1 MQQPLLIKQVS
12 ILSIAEK
19 IPTSSL
25 IHMLTY
31 RLTFLLSGMSMGAWA
46 PLVPYARARAGIEDG
61 ELGLLLLCFGLGS
74 MVTMPLAGM
83 LTAKKGVRFAVLL
96 AASVICLTLPL
107 LATLSSFLALAVVL
121 AIFGAG
127 VGTADVAMNV
137 QGVIIERDRG
147 RPMMS
152 GFHGL
157 FSLGAIV
164 SAGLISALLWLGASP
179 LQAVMVVVAIIALT
193 FARHASRILT
203 YGADEGGPLFAWPTG
218 KILSIGVLCFIAFLV
233 EGAMLDWSAV
243 FLATVRQV
251 EPAVAGVAYAAFA
264 LAMAIGR
271 FNGDRLQARFGG
283 RRVLIWGSLLVMI
296 GIAMAVLLSPW
307 PLYLLGF
314 ALIGFGLS
322 NTVPVYCSLVGAQT
336 AMPVGLAIATVTTIG
351 YSGIL
356 LGPALIGFVAHA
368 STLRAAFLGVAV
380 LVVILLAT
388 ARRVTATAQG

>member
-1 MQQPLLIKQVS
+1 
-12 ILSIAEK
+12 
-19 IPTSSL
+19 
-25 IHMLTY
+25 
-31 RLTFLLSGMSMGAWA
+31 MGAWA

-83 LTAKKGVRFAVLL
+83 LTAKKGVRFSVLL
-96 AASVICLTLPL
+96 AATIICLTLPL
-107 LATLSSFLALAVVL
+107 LATLSSFVALAAVL

-127 VGTADVAMNV
+127 VGAADVAMNV
-137 QGVIIERDRG
+137 QGVIVERDRG

-157 FSLGAIV
+157 FSLGAIL
-164 SAGLISALLWLGASP
+164 SAALISILLWLGASP
-179 LQAVMVVVAIIALT
+179 LQAVMAVVAIIGLT
-193 FARHASRILT
+193 FLRHSSRILT
-203 YGADEGGPLFAWPTG
+203 YGADEGGPLIAWPTG
-218 KILSIGVLCFIAFLV
+218 KILGIGLLCFIAFLV

-243 FLATVRQV
+243 FLTTAHHV

-271 FNGDRLQARFGG
+271 LNGDRLQARFGG
-283 RRVLIWGSLLVMI
+283 RRVLIWGSILVML
-296 GIAMAVLLSPW
+296 GIAMAVLLDPW

-314 ALIGFGLS
+314 VLIGVGLS

-336 AMPVGLAIATVTTIG
+336 AMPVGLAIATVTTVG

-356 LGPALIGFVAHA
+356 LGPALIGFAAHA
-368 STLRAAFLGVAV
+368 STLRAAFLGVAALV
-380 LVVILLAT
+380 LILLAT
-388 ARRVTATAQG
+388 ARKVTATTLG